1 MLFLSCKTFFYLEK
15 FYLVVLYF
23 HLQNIAYFVSKASST
38 NNKFSQCYLMLQTWR
53 HHTPANQTVPR
64 LFDALVSMKQKCFAK
79 KIKAEMTSK
88 VYFNQELKEK
98 VSENKIQNKTN
109 RKKHKTIIEE
119 FSRNNEIFSN
129 ENASMLARNFKNS
142 EDWKRLAYALG
153 LLESDVIKIIGKA
166 SSGNNCYS
174 QANYM
179 LTYWRNR
186 QKPENIT
193 KMLCEGLT
201 RIKRHH
207 LAHLVSIGW
216 YTRDR
221 KY

>member
-1 MLFLSCKTFFYLEK
+1 M
-15 FYLVVLYF
+15 
-23 HLQNIAYFVSKASST
+23 
-38 NNKFSQCYLMLQTWR
+38 
-53 HHTPANQTVPR
+53 
-64 LFDALVSMKQKCFAK
+64 

-153 LLESDVIKIIGKA
+153 LLESDA

-186 QKPENIT
+186 Q
-193 KMLCEGLT
+193 
-201 RIKRHH
+201 
-207 LAHLVSIGW
+207 
-216 YTRDR
+216 
-221 KY
+221 